1 MDFMVFEKKPEVNIH
16 AFNTELV
23 TRINTNTRRVRT
35 LEQRHEGTEGRISS
49 LEEKVIDELENLK
62 KHFDQISTDID
73 SLTKN
78 ISELRA
84 EFLKMSKSIEKS
96 ARKTEVK
103 ELESLI
109 DLYNP
114 IKSRFITRE
123 EVDKIIEERLAKKI

>member
-1 MDFMVFEKKPEVNIH
+1 MVFEKKPQLNIH

-23 TRINTNTRRVRT
+23 TRINTNTRRIRT

-62 KHFDQISTDID
+62 KHFDQISRDID

-84 EFLKMSKSIEKS
+84 EFLKMSKSIEKA

-114 IKSRFITRE
+114 IKSKFVTRDEVEKILE
-123 EVDKIIEERLAKKI
+123 EKLTKKI